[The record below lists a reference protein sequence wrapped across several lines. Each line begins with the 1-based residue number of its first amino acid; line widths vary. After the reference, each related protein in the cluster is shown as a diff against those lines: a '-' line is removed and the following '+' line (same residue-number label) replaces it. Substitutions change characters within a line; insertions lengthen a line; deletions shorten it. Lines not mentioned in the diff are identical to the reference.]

1 MIATGRSM
9 MKRMLREKVPK
20 AEIARRLGV
29 CRQTVYNWEKQED
42 RPDPAK
48 RSSKLDPYTSY
59 IENRLE
65 SYDLPAT
72 VLFRELQEQ
81 GYTGKISILRD
92 YVAPIKQGHVRRVVE
107 RFETEPGRQAQ
118 MDWANCGTLVHKGR
132 RRRLSLLVVVLGY
145 SRFTW
150 AQFVVSERRP
160 VLMELLE
167 RAFRELGGAPRE
179 LLVDNLKQVVAEVK
193 TARMPARIQSAF
205 AAFAEHWGFE
215 VQACPPYWPRAKG
228 KVERAIEYVQT
239 SFLEGRE
246 FADLDDLNGQLRTW
260 LAQVANVRCHATT
273 KEQPADRLKAD
284 QAAMLPVLGRAA
296 FPGMEMLMRRADHD
310 ARISYEGVLY
320 SVDPHILGPK
330 RGVPVEVRIG
340 TDERLRAYHDGA
352 LVADHALAPKGSPPQ
367 DNPLH
372 AVARRRLRQRPP
384 QRRPRGRGPHF
395 EQRLPDPPRWFSDAP
410 RVATRALATYEEDPC
425 SPN

>member
-1 MIATGRSM
+1 
-9 MKRMLREKVPK
+9 
-20 AEIARRLGV
+20 
-29 CRQTVYNWEKQED
+29 
-42 RPDPAK
+42 
-48 RSSKLDPYTSY
+48 
-59 IENRLE
+59 
-65 SYDLPAT
+65 
-72 VLFRELQEQ
+72 
-81 GYTGKISILRD
+81 
-92 YVAPIKQGHVRRVVE
+92 
-107 RFETEPGRQAQ
+107 
-118 MDWANCGTLVHKGR
+118 MDWANCGTIMHKGR

-145 SRFTW
+145 SRFLW
-150 AQFVVSERRP
+150 ARFVVSERRP

-167 RAFRELGGAPRE
+167 TFFREMGGVPWE
-179 LLVDNLKQVVAEVK
+179 LLVDNLKQVVAQVRTGQE
-193 TARMPARIQSAF
+193 PARIQSAF

-228 KVERAIEYVQT
+228 KVERAIEYIQT
-239 SFLEGRE
+239 SFLEGRA
-246 FADLDDLNGQLRTW
+246 FGDLDDLNGQLRTW
-260 LAQVANVRCHATT
+260 LAEVANVRCHATT
-273 KEQPADRLKAD
+273 RERPVDRLEAD

-296 FPGMEMLMRRADHD
+296 FPGMETLTRHADHD

-352 LVADHALAPKGSPPQ
+352 LVADHALVPKGSPPQ

-372 AVARRRLRQRPP
+372 AMARRRLRQRPP

-395 EQRLPDPPRWFSDAP
+395 EQRQPDPPPQWLSEAP
-410 RVATRALATYEEDPC
+410 RVAVRALARYEEDSC